1 MCRFKLNDFLFIK
14 TLLSG
19 WLDFMPLFGKL
30 DVGMFVC
37 MPVIKLYLDFRKQ
50 FSLKFSFLLGQYG

>member
-1 MCRFKLNDFLFIK
+1 
-14 TLLSG
+14 
-19 WLDFMPLFGKL
+19 MPLFGKL

-50 FSLKFSFLLGQYG
+50 FFLKFSFLLGQYGWKKIQGRIFRKKRP